1 MGLVDTPRGVCFTV
15 LVRSAERYYV
25 LANDTTIESQPRETG
40 GERPALKGE
49 HVMERTTMQA
59 PPGSMSATHD
69 DGDDGWDGPAAPA
82 SGGTAHRPMVANNL
96 QKWRLRRGLSVSALA
111 RAAEVSK
118 STISELERGVSNPSL
133 DTLWAI
139 AKSLNVSLGAM
150 FVDPDGV
157 QEPAVRR
164 YVDAPALT
172 AEGQAHQ
179 AKLLLGWQ
187 ARGEIEIA
195 FVSLEHGARRDSP
208 GNAPGVIERVVCV
221 QGEVDVGLPDN
232 YSTLGV
238 GDLITFRADQ
248 PHFYHAPD
256 GPGELVVIQQYP
268 ESA

>member
-1 MGLVDTPRGVCFTV
+1 MT
-15 LVRSAERYYV
+15 
-25 LANDTTIESQPRETG
+25 
-40 GERPALKGE
+40 
-49 HVMERTTMQA
+49 ERTAMQA
-59 PPGSMSATHD
+59 PPPAEDGSMGASN
-69 DGDDGWDGPAAPA
+69 GDAGWSAPA
-82 SGGTAHRPMVANNL
+82 TGAGGRSAHRPMVANNL

-118 STISELERGVSNPSL
+118 STISELERGASNPSL

-150 FVDPDGV
+150 FVDPGGV

-164 YVDAPALT
+164 YADAPALT

-195 FVSLEHGARRDSP
+195 FVSLDRGARRDSP
-208 GNAPGVIERVVCV
+208 GNAPGVVERVVCV
-221 QGEVDVGLPDN
+221 QGEVEVGLTDN
-232 YSTLGV
+232 YSTLRV
-238 GDLITFRADQ
+238 GDLITFRADR
-248 PHFYHAPD
+248 PHFYHAPH
-256 GPGELVVIQQYP
+256 GPGELVVVQQYP